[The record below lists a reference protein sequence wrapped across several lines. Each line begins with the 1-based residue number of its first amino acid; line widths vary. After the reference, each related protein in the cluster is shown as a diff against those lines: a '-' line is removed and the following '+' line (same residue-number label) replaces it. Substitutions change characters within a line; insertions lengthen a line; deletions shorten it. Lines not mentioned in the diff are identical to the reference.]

1 MKVFDSAPLKELI
14 HATLEKGG
22 VCKDSCFH
30 VSESVVLTS
39 LRGTD
44 SHGITLFPHY
54 NTVALS
60 GRINKTPK
68 FSYERQ
74 SPSIALFDADAA
86 FGHHAGVKAMELAMD
101 MAAETGIGAVSVR
114 NSSHFGAAQY
124 FARLAPP
131 RDMLGLS
138 FTNAPTSVLAY
149 SSTKPFFGTNPICL
163 LAPMLN
169 EEPFCLDMA
178 TSSMPS
184 NKLLNHKRTG
194 EPIRPDMVF
203 DENGMTT
210 TDPSKA
216 CYLGPY
222 GGYKGFGLGMMV
234 DIFCGMLAGGPLA
247 TEMTNMYKELGSSRN
262 LSQFFMAIDIAR
274 FQDPLVFKTRLQQFA
289 DTIRALPRA
298 EGALPVMIP
307 GDPEK
312 KCLAERLVSG
322 IPVDDPMYEKF
333 LTIDPAFAAAAKA

>member
-1 MKVFDSAPLKELI
+1 MKTFNPVPLKKLI
-14 HATLEKGG
+14 YETLEKNG
-22 VCKDSCFH
+22 VCKDSCRH
-30 VSESVVLTS
+30 VAESVILTS

-54 NTVALS
+54 HEVVLS
-60 GRINKTPK
+60 GRINKNPK
-68 FSYERQ
+68 FTFERR
-74 SPSIALFDADAA
+74 SPAIAVFDADAA
-86 FGHHAGVKAMELAMD
+86 FGHHAGIEAMELAMD
-101 MAAETGIGAVSVR
+101 MAAETGIGAVSVK

-131 RDMLGLS
+131 RNMIGMS

-149 SSTKPFFGTNPICL
+149 SSAKPFFGTNPICL
-163 LAPMLN
+163 LAPMSN

-184 NKLLNHKRTG
+184 NKLMNHKRTG
-194 EPIRPDMVF
+194 DPIKPDLVF
-203 DENGMTT
+203 DANGKTT
-210 TDPSKA
+210 TDPAQA

-234 DIFCGMLAGGPLA
+234 DIFCGMLAGGPIG
-247 TEMTNMYKELGSSRN
+247 TEMINMYKELGSSRN
-262 LSQFFMAIDIAR
+262 LSHFFMAIDIAR
-274 FQDPLVFKTRLQQFA
+274 FQDPAAFKTRLQGLA
-289 DTIRALPRA
+289 DTIRALPSA

-312 KCLAERLVSG
+312 KCHAKRSISG
-322 IPVDDPMYEKF
+322 IPVDEPMYEKF
-333 LTIDPAFAAAAKA
+333 VAIDPAFATAAM

>member
-1 MKVFDSAPLKELI
+1 MKTFDHDPLKKLMYS
-14 HATLEKGG
+14 TLENNG

-30 VSESVVLTS
+30 VSESVILTS

-44 SHGITLFPHY
+44 SHGITLYPHY
-54 NTVALS
+54 NAIVLS
-60 GRINKTPK
+60 GRIQKNPK
-68 FSYERQ
+68 FTYERR
-74 SPSIALFDADAA
+74 SPSIAVLDADEG
-86 FGHHAGVKAMELAMD
+86 FGHHAGIEAMNLAMD
-101 MAAETGIGAVSVR
+101 MASETGIGAVSVK

-124 FARLAPP
+124 FARMAPP
-131 RDMLGLS
+131 RDMIGLS

-149 SSTKPFFGTNPICL
+149 SSTKPFFGTNPICM

-194 EPIRPDMVF
+194 EPVKPDTVF
-203 DENGMTT
+203 DENGKTT
-210 TDPSKA
+210 TDPAKA
-216 CYLGPY
+216 RYLGPY

-247 TEMTNMYKELGSSRN
+247 TEMINMYTQLESSRN

-274 FQDPLVFKTRLQQFA
+274 FQDPLAFKTRLQHFA
-289 DTIRALPRA
+289 DTIRNLPQA

-312 KCLAERLVSG
+312 KCMDERLVSG

-333 LTIDPAFAAAAKA
+333 LAIDPAFASAVK

>member
-1 MKVFDSAPLKELI
+1 MNVFNHDPLRKLI
-14 HATLEKGG
+14 RATLEKNG
-22 VCKDSCFH
+22 VCKDACFH

-54 NTVALS
+54 NAVVRS
-60 GRINKTPK
+60 GRINKNPK
-68 FSYERQ
+68 FTFERR
-74 SPSIALFDADAA
+74 SPSIAVFDADAG
-86 FGHHAGVKAMELAMD
+86 FGHHAGIEAMALAMN
-101 MAAETGIGAVSVR
+101 MAEETGIGAVSVK

-131 RDMLGLS
+131 KNMLGLS

-184 NKLLNHKRTG
+184 NKLVNHKRTG
-194 EPIRPDMVF
+194 EPIKPDMVF
-203 DENGMTT
+203 DENGKTT
-210 TDPSKA
+210 TDPAKA

-247 TEMTNMYKELGSSRN
+247 TEMINMYKELGSSRN

-274 FQDPLVFKTRLQQFA
+274 FQDPLAFKTRLQDLA
-289 DTIRALPRA
+289 ETIRALPSA
-298 EGALPVMIP
+298 EGALPVRIP

-312 KCLAERLVSG
+312 KCHAERPISG
-322 IPVDDPMYEKF
+322 NPVDEPMCEK
-333 LTIDPAFAAAAKA
+333 LPGREPAYDAAGM